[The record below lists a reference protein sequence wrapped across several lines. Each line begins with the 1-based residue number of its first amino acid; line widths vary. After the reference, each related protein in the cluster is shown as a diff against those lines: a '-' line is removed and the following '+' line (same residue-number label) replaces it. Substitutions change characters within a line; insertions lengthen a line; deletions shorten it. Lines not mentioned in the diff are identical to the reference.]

1 MVTAHAHNKDVLLRA
16 LPYYGGKAYGG
27 KARWIASLLP
37 PPAPAQTYVEPF
49 GGMASVLLAR
59 EKVASETLNDVN
71 NRLINWWECV
81 RDNAAELARLVRYT
95 PISEV
100 VFARAI
106 ADLDDMTL
114 TPVRRALAFH
124 IVVSQSI
131 RSTDN
136 ALPSSWRLRKRP
148 RRGTE
153 WSQSRFDALA
163 DRMRLVQITCRPAI
177 DVLREY
183 AETESAVIYV
193 DPPYPSADT
202 SAYAHGEIDVD
213 ALTAALWDCRGFVA
227 VSGCGNE
234 WDHLGWERYSRSA
247 VRLDVGGGA
256 SPRVENL
263 WVNRKSPQRLF

>member
-1 MVTAHAHNKDVLLRA
+1 MVTALHGEPLRA

-27 KARWIASLLP
+27 KSRWIASILP
-37 PPAPAQTYVEPF
+37 PPTTAQTYIEPF

-59 EKVASETLNDVN
+59 PPAECEVVNDMN
-71 NRLINWWECV
+71 NRLVNWWECV
-81 RDNAAELARLVRYT
+81 RDRPGELARLVRYT
-95 PISEV
+95 PVSES

-153 WSQSRFDALA
+153 WAQARFDALA

-177 DVLREY
+177 DVLREF
-183 AETESAVIYV
+183 ADVDNAVLYV

-202 SAYAHGEIDVD
+202 SPYAHAAIDVD
-213 ALTAALWDCRGFVA
+213 ALSRALTAQRGFVA
-227 VSGCGNE
+227 VSGYGSE
-234 WDHLGWERYSRSA
+234 WAHLGWERYTRAALRFNVGAGSA
-247 VRLDVGGGA
+247 
-256 SPRVENL
+256 PRVENL
-263 WVNRKSPQRLF
+263 WINRKPSNRLF